1 MVCGSHQNKPPNKI
15 LNADT
20 DENVRNLIIS
30 TISEFWTPRFE
41 AWNKAARKIKI
52 DHEELKRELKRSE
65 EYIWSKSNTEKD
77 LLQHVAHIEMEH
89 TAMKSEL
96 NNLESRV
103 SNSDKALERAL
114 KNLESHVGRLEKVQQ
129 QPTQNSL
136 PPPPLAPPLPTRAN
150 SPTRTKQTNTNPD
163 ASVKT
168 QPPKGKRFG
177 MSPNNRNETLE
188 SPKNDTLK
196 HPEKGKPPEPTAPT
210 KKGKKNQDKQG
221 GMTVTKEI
229 EQLARFKKLREEADK
244 TTMESMG
251 KGPVGKKIGKKLQIF
266 GKQNRYTV

>member
-1 MVCGSHQNKPPNKI
+1 M
-15 LNADT
+15 
-20 DENVRNLIIS
+20 
-30 TISEFWTPRFE
+30 
-41 AWNKAARKIKI
+41 
-52 DHEELKRELKRSE
+52 
-65 EYIWSKSNTEKD
+65 WSKSNTEAD

-114 KNLESHVGRLEKVQQ
+114 ENLESHVGRLEKVQQ

-168 QPPKGKRFG
+168 QPRERLF

-188 SPKNDTLK
+188 

-229 EQLARFKKLREEADK
+229 EQLDRFKKLREEADK

>member
-1 MVCGSHQNKPPNKI
+1 MPCDTRKKKQTNKGVLDDKDMM
-15 LNADT
+15 LHDK
-20 DENVRNLIIS
+20 DMKL
-30 TISEFWTPRFE
+30 SE
-41 AWNKAARKIKI
+41 
-52 DHEELKRELKRSE
+52 
-65 EYIWSKSNTEKD
+65 
-77 LLQHVAHIEMEH
+77 LQKHVAKIEMEH
-89 TAMKSEL
+89 IAMKSEL
-96 NNLESRV
+96 NNLKVTIQNETVNSSFQRVVSDFMGEALQKDKDQDRKLNDLESRV

-129 QPTQNSL
+129 QPTQYSL

-168 QPPKGKRFG
+168 QPPNGKRFG

-229 EQLARFKKLREEADK
+229 EQLDRFKKLREEADK

-251 KGPVGKKIGKKLQIF
+251 KGPVWKKIGKKLQIF